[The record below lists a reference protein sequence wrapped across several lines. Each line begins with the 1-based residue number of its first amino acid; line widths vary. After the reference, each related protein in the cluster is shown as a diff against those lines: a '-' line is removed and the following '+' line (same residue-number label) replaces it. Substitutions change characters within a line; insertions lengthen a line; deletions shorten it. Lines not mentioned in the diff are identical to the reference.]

1 MTMLEESQT
10 LDARVRERLEQV
22 REQLFRPLGVEGVY
36 ARSALYEGL
45 SERLDAFITR
55 LRDPAAEVL
64 RFPPVM
70 SRRQLERSGY
80 LGSFPNLL
88 GCVCALHGTEQQIRA
103 AAEAREQGGDWT
115 ESLGATDL
123 VLSPAACYP
132 LYPLVAA
139 RGAVPIAGALF
150 DVAADC
156 FRHEPSHELSRLQ
169 SFRMRELVYIG
180 VPEQVVGFR
189 ERWMQRG
196 AQLARQL
203 GLPTQIEVASDP
215 FFGRIGQV
223 MAVSQLQQALKFEL
237 LIPYHDAAPPTA
249 CMSFNYHREHFS
261 DVWGFKSAAGEP
273 IHTACVAFGMDRL
286 VVAMFCVHGVE
297 LARWPDGVRRALAL

>member
-22 REQLFRPLGVEGVY
+22 REQLFRPMGVDGVY

-70 SRRQLERSGY
+70 SRRQLERPATSRA
-80 LGSFPNLL
+80 FPTCWDASARCTAPSSRSAPRPRRASRAET
-88 GCVCALHGTEQQIRA
+88 GPSRSARPTWCSRPPRAIRSIRWSRRA
-103 AAEAREQGGDWT
+103 ARCRSPERCSTSRPTAFGT
-115 ESLGATDL
+115 SLRT
-123 VLSPAACYP
+123 SSAACSP
-132 LYPLVAA
+132 FACA
-139 RGAVPIAGALF
+139 SS
-150 DVAADC
+150 C
-156 FRHEPSHELSRLQ
+156 
-169 SFRMRELVYIG
+169 YIG

-215 FFGRIGQV
+215 FFGRVGQV

-249 CMSFNYHREHFS
+249 CMSFNYHREHFG